1 MHFGS
6 STSELCCTN
15 RHLTKT
21 SDIVVKLSQCAFN
34 TLTFKLLMVLLNN
47 EKNYG
52 FSEAHDFWLENYGC
66 SEDCYW
72 LDLSVWVFLY
82 PVSCDQ
88 FSIFGLCMRLKFAEY
103 LMTVLILSSLF
114 SGLWADSSPRS
125 PHSQNLPVKLSS
137 YYLTKFDSN
146 LFDLYFSVQ

>member
-34 TLTFKLLMVLLNN
+34 TLTFKLLTVLLNN

-72 LDLSVWVFLY
+72 LDLSVWVILY

-88 FSIFGLCMRLKFAEY
+88 FHIWIVHEVEVCRILKNCVDLVF
-103 LMTVLILSSLF
+103 TVFWTLGWFITKITSF
-114 SGLWADSSPRS
+114 
-125 PHSQNLPVKLSS
+125 
-137 YYLTKFDSN
+137 TKFTR
-146 LFDLYFSVQ
+146 QIE

>member
-34 TLTFKLLMVLLNN
+34 TLTFKLLTVLLNN

-66 SEDCYW
+66 SEDCY
-72 LDLSVWVFLY
+72 
-82 PVSCDQ
+82 
-88 FSIFGLCMRLKFAEY
+88 
-103 LMTVLILSSLF
+103 
-114 SGLWADSSPRS
+114 
-125 PHSQNLPVKLSS
+125 
-137 YYLTKFDSN
+137 
-146 LFDLYFSVQ
+146 